1 MFISELWG
9 IIIIIYLLWSLLL
22 VLLERKFLAFAQR
35 RLGPNILGRNGSL
48 QLLWDLGKLYT
59 KNIFLIPHL
68 LSNESY
74 FILILLYSVQLYIC
88 MGFLFGPNLYLF
100 KNIDGLILYNLL
112 LTSLSQLLLIVLA
125 FAAQSRYV
133 LISAIRAIVQ
143 IISFDIFIILIFILI
158 MLTSQSTH
166 FYNFILFQSKS
177 SYFVICN
184 WLSLL
189 FLINLFFEAKRT
201 PFDHLETEA
210 EVIAGY
216 ATEYSGILLL
226 FLYLI
231 EYLHLIIGAVIFV
244 IFFCGG
250 WYAIYNVFLLLF
262 PFFYCV

>member
-1 MFISELWG
+1 
-9 IIIIIYLLWSLLL
+9 
-22 VLLERKFLAFAQR
+22 
-35 RLGPNILGRNGSL
+35 
-48 QLLWDLGKLYT
+48 
-59 KNIFLIPHL
+59 
-68 LSNESY
+68 
-74 FILILLYSVQLYIC
+74 

-184 WLSLL
+184 
-189 FLINLFFEAKRT
+189 
-201 PFDHLETEA
+201 
-210 EVIAGY
+210 
-216 ATEYSGILLL
+216 
-226 FLYLI
+226 
-231 EYLHLIIGAVIFV
+231 
-244 IFFCGG
+244 
-250 WYAIYNVFLLLF
+250 
-262 PFFYCV
+262 